1 MQLVR
6 GIHNIGLSDNSGKMP
21 FEKGCALT
29 IGNFD
34 GVHLGHR
41 RVIAALVEQ
50 ANVLGCEAVVMVF
63 EPQPQELFSP
73 DTAPARL
80 CRLRDKYTLL
90 KKLGVDRLLCVNFN
104 HKFASQSAEE
114 FVEQL
119 LVKRLAVK
127 HLIIGD
133 DFHFGKNRRG
143 NFDMLCQAGEKFGF
157 SVTDTASCQLANCRI
172 SSTEIRQALE
182 QDRLAD
188 AEKMLGRPY
197 SIIGRVFHGDK
208 RGREIGFPTAN
219 VSLKRKVSPITGVY
233 AVQIATLDGHYYGV
247 ANIGSRP
254 TFLGTRA
261 QLEVHIFDFNTDL
274 YGQHIEVIMLK
285 KLRGEMKFE
294 SINALIEQIEDDVKQ
309 ARTFLADEHKIC
321 H

>member
-1 MQLVR
+1 
-6 GIHNIGLSDNSGKMP
+6 
-21 FEKGCALT
+21 
-29 IGNFD
+29 
-34 GVHLGHR
+34 
-41 RVIAALVEQ
+41 
-50 ANVLGCEAVVMVF
+50 MVF

-73 DTAPARL
+73 NTAPARL

-104 HKFASQSAEE
+104 QKFASQSATE
-114 FVEQL
+114 FIEKL

-133 DFHFGKNRRG
+133 DFHFGKNRQG
-143 NFDMLCQAGEKFGF
+143 NFDMLCQAGKKFGF
-157 SVTDTASCQLANCRI
+157 SVTDTASFKLSNCRI
-172 SSTEIRQALE
+172 SSTEIRLALE
-182 QDRLAD
+182 QNRLAD

-233 AVQIATLDGHYYGV
+233 AVQIKTIDGNYYGV

-254 TFLGTRA
+254 TVSGTIA
-261 QLEVHIFDFNTDL
+261 QLEVHIFDFSKNL
-274 YGQHIEVIMLK
+274 YGQHIEVIILK
-285 KLRGEMKFE
+285 KLRSEVKFE
-294 SINALIEQIEDDVKQ
+294 SIDALTKQIDADTKQ
-309 ARTFLADEHKIC
+309 ARIFFNNINQ
-321 H
+321 

>member
-6 GIHNIGLSDNSGKMP
+6 GIHNISLSDDLGKKS

-34 GVHLGHR
+34 GVHLGHH

-50 ANVLGCEAVVMVF
+50 AKEIGCEAVVMVF

-73 DTAPARL
+73 NTAPARL

-104 HKFASQSAEE
+104 QKFASQSATE
-114 FVEQL
+114 FIEKL

-133 DFHFGKNRRG
+133 DFHFGKNRQG
-143 NFDMLCQAGEKFGF
+143 NFDMLCQAGKKFGF
-157 SVTDTASCQLANCRI
+157 SVTDTASFKLSNCRI
-172 SSTEIRQALE
+172 SSTEIRLALE
-182 QDRLAD
+182 QNRLAD

-233 AVQIATLDGHYYGV
+233 AVQIKTIDGNYYGV

-254 TFLGTRA
+254 TVSGTIA
-261 QLEVHIFDFNTDL
+261 QLEVHIFDFSKNL
-274 YGQHIEVIMLK
+274 YGQHIEVIILK
-285 KLRGEMKFE
+285 KLRSEVKFE
-294 SINALIEQIEDDVKQ
+294 SIDALTKQIDADTKQ
-309 ARTFLADEHKIC
+309 ARIFFNNINQ
-321 H
+321 

>member
-6 GIHNIGLSDNSGKMP
+6 GIHNISLSDDLGKKS

-34 GVHLGHR
+34 GVHLGHH

-50 ANVLGCEAVVMVF
+50 AKEIGCEAVVMVF

-73 DTAPARL
+73 NTAPARL

-104 HKFASQSAEE
+104 QKFASQSATE
-114 FVEQL
+114 FIEKL

-133 DFHFGKNRRG
+133 DFHFGKNRQG
-143 NFDMLCQAGEKFGF
+143 NFDMLCQAGKKFGF
-157 SVTDTASCQLANCRI
+157 SVTDTASFKLSNCRI
-172 SSTEIRQALE
+172 SSTEIRLALE
-182 QDRLAD
+182 QNRLAD

-233 AVQIATLDGHYYGV
+233 AVQIKTIDGNYYGV

-254 TFLGTRA
+254 TVSGTIA
-261 QLEVHIFDFNTDL
+261 QLEVHIFDFSKNL
-274 YGQHIEVIMLK
+274 YGQHIEVIILK
-285 KLRGEMKFE
+285 KLRSEVKFE
-294 SINALIEQIEDDVKQ
+294 SIDALTKQIDADTKQ
-309 ARTFLADEHKIC
+309 ARIFFNNN
-321 H
+321 

>member
-6 GIHNIGLSDNSGKMP
+6 GIHNIGLSDDSGKKS

-41 RVIAALVEQ
+41 RVIAALIEQ
-50 ANVLGCEAVVMVF
+50 AKEIGCEAVVMVF

-90 KKLGVDRLLCVNFN
+90 KNLGVDRLLCVNFN
-104 HKFASQSAEE
+104 QKFASQSAKE

-133 DFHFGKNRRG
+133 DFHFGQNRQG
-143 NFDMLCQAGEKFGF
+143 NFDMLCQAGKKFGF
-157 SVTDTASCQLANCRI
+157 SVTDTASFKLADCRI

-182 QDRLAD
+182 QNRLAD

-233 AVQIATLDGHYYGV
+233 AVQIKATDGHYYGV

-254 TFLGTRA
+254 TVLGKIA
-261 QLEVHIFDFNTDL
+261 QLEVHIFDFNKNL
-274 YGQHIEVIMLK
+274 YGQNIEVIILK
-285 KLRGEMKFE
+285 KLRSEIKFE
-294 SINALIEQIEDDVKQ
+294 SINALTAQIDTDTKQ
-309 ARTFLADEHKIC
+309 ARIFLNNKYKTRY
-321 H
+321 

>member
-6 GIHNIGLSDNSGKMP
+6 GIHNINLSNDSGKKS

-41 RVIAALVEQ
+41 RVIAALVDK
-50 ANVLGCEAVVMVF
+50 ANKLGCEAVVMVF

-73 DTAPARL
+73 DTAPSRL
-80 CRLRDKYTLL
+80 CRLRDKYSLL

-104 HKFASQSAEE
+104 RKFASQSAQE

-119 LVKRLAVK
+119 LVKRLSVK

-133 DFHFGKNRRG
+133 DFHFGQNRQG
-143 NFDMLCQAGEKFGF
+143 NFEMLCQAGKKFGF
-157 SVTDTASCQLANCRI
+157 SVTDTASFKVADCRI
-172 SSTEIRQALE
+172 SSTEIRKALE
-182 QDRLAD
+182 QGRLAD
-188 AEKMLGRPY
+188 AQQMLGRPY

-219 VSLKRKVSPITGVY
+219 VSLKRKVSPISGVY
-233 AVQIATLDGHYYGV
+233 AVQVKTSEHDYYGV

-254 TFLGTRA
+254 TVSGTRA
-261 QLEVHIFDFNTDL
+261 QLEVHIFDFNKDL

-285 KLRGEMKFE
+285 KLRNEIKFE
-294 SINALIEQIEDDVKQ
+294 SITALTEQIDKDSKQ
-309 ARTFLADEHKIC
+309 ARSFLENEYKAHK
-321 H
+321 

>member
-6 GIHNIGLSDNSGKMP
+6 GIHNIGLSDDSGKKS

-50 ANVLGCEAVVMVF
+50 AKVIGCEAVVMVF

-73 DTAPARL
+73 NTAPARL

-104 HKFASQSAEE
+104 KKFASQSAKE

-133 DFHFGKNRRG
+133 DFHFGKSRQG
-143 NFDMLCQAGEKFGF
+143 NFDMLCQAGKKFGF
-157 SVTDTASCQLANCRI
+157 SVTDTASFKLADCRI
-172 SSTEIRQALE
+172 SSTEIRQALV
-182 QDRLAD
+182 QNRLAD

-233 AVQIATLDGHYYGV
+233 AVQIKTNDGHYYGV

-254 TFLGTRA
+254 TFLGTTA
-261 QLEVHIFDFNTDL
+261 QLEVHIFDFSKNL
-274 YGQHIEVIMLK
+274 YGQNIEVIILK
-285 KLRGEMKFE
+285 KLRSEIKFE
-294 SINALIEQIEDDVKQ
+294 SIKALTAQIDADTKQ
-309 ARTFLADEHKIC
+309 ARIFLNNEYKI
-321 H
+321 HY

>member
-6 GIHNIGLSDNSGKMP
+6 GIHNIGLSDDSGKKS

-41 RVIAALVEQ
+41 RVIAALIEQ
-50 ANVLGCEAVVMVF
+50 AKEIGCEAVVMVF

-73 DTAPARL
+73 GTAPARL

-90 KKLGVDRLLCVNFN
+90 KNLGVDRLLCVNFN
-104 HKFASQSAEE
+104 QKFASQSAKE

-133 DFHFGKNRRG
+133 DFHFGQNRQG
-143 NFDMLCQAGEKFGF
+143 NFDMLCQAGKKFGF
-157 SVTDTASCQLANCRI
+157 SVTDTASFKLADCRI

-182 QDRLAD
+182 QNRLAD

-233 AVQIATLDGHYYGV
+233 AVQIKATDGHYYGV

-254 TFLGTRA
+254 TVLGKIA
-261 QLEVHIFDFNTDL
+261 QLEVHIFDFNKNL
-274 YGQHIEVIMLK
+274 YGQNIEVIILK
-285 KLRGEMKFE
+285 KLRSEIKFE
-294 SINALIEQIEDDVKQ
+294 SINALTAQIDTDTKQ
-309 ARTFLADEHKIC
+309 ARIFLNNKYKTRY
-321 H
+321 

>member
-6 GIHNIGLSDNSGKMP
+6 GIHNISLSDDLGKKS

-34 GVHLGHR
+34 GVHLGHH

-50 ANVLGCEAVVMVF
+50 AKEIGCEAVVMVF

-73 DTAPARL
+73 NTAPARL

-104 HKFASQSAEE
+104 QKFASQSATE
-114 FVEQL
+114 FIEKL

-133 DFHFGKNRRG
+133 DFHFGKNRQG
-143 NFDMLCQAGEKFGF
+143 NFDMLCQAGKKFGF
-157 SVTDTASCQLANCRI
+157 SVTDTASFKLSNCRI
-172 SSTEIRQALE
+172 SSTEIRLALE
-182 QDRLAD
+182 QNRLAD

-233 AVQIATLDGHYYGV
+233 AVQIKTIDGSYYGV

-254 TFLGTRA
+254 TVSGTIA
-261 QLEVHIFDFNTDL
+261 QLEVHIFDFSKNL
-274 YGQHIEVIMLK
+274 YGQHIEVIILK
-285 KLRGEMKFE
+285 KLRSEVKFE
-294 SINALIEQIEDDVKQ
+294 SIDALTKQIDADTKQ
-309 ARTFLADEHKIC
+309 ARIFFNNN
-321 H
+321 